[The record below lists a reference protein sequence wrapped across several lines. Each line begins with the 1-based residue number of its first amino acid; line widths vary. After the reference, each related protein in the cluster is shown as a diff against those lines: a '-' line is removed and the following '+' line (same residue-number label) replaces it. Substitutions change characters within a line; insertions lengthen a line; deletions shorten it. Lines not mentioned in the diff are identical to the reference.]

1 MVVNLCVSQSH
12 FLRHDPQLY
21 AFIPLIDISLQT
33 NPWVELA
40 LFFDVQRI
48 VNKMALKKSW

>member
-1 MVVNLCVSQSH
+1 MGVNLCVSQSH